1 MDSENLS
8 DRKHVR
14 QQSNS
19 KGGKLT
25 PEEADQRA
33 IPKKEARGELTG
45 TRWTWSAR
53 GVRVSRIPGTS
64 LASTAGNAPLA
75 TKNQLAITSCSLGTC
90 AALGVAGVLIV
101 CVFQPDLFYYG
112 GRIRPWVNGVIAT
125 SVLSVIL
132 GHLASRQ
139 IKRSGG
145 KQNGQGL
152 VFIGLILGYPIAV
165 VLFLVPFLLMFLL
178 TGFDGIVYLWNEFF
192 G

>member
-1 MDSENLS
+1 MDS
-8 DRKHVR
+8 
-14 QQSNS
+14 
-19 KGGKLT
+19 T
-25 PEEADQRA
+25 
-33 IPKKEARGELTG
+33 TG
-45 TRWTWSAR
+45 N
-53 GVRVSRIPGTS
+53 V
-64 LASTAGNAPLA
+64 PLP
-75 TKNQLAITSCSLGTC
+75 TNNQLATMSCCLGTC
-90 AALGVAGVLIV
+90 AALGVVGVLIV

-152 VFIGLILGYPIAV
+152 AFIGLILGYPIAV

>member
-1 MDSENLS
+1 MNSENLS
-8 DRKHVR
+8 GPKHVR
-14 QQSNS
+14 RRSNS
-19 KGGKLT
+19 QSRKLT
-25 PEEADQRA
+25 SQEWDQRA
-33 IPKKEARGELTG
+33 TPKEE
-45 TRWTWSAR
+45 
-53 GVRVSRIPGTS
+53 
-64 LASTAGNAPLA
+64 AGNVPLP
-75 TKNQLAITSCSLGTC
+75 TTNQLATLSCSLGTC
-90 AALGVAGVLIV
+90 AALGVVGVLIV

-152 VFIGLILGYPIAV
+152 AFIGLILGYPIAV
-165 VLFLVPFLLMFLL
+165 VLFLVPFLVMFLL
-178 TGFDGIVYLWNEFF
+178 TGFDGIDYLWNEFF

>member
-1 MDSENLS
+1 MS
-8 DRKHVR
+8 
-14 QQSNS
+14 
-19 KGGKLT
+19 
-25 PEEADQRA
+25 
-33 IPKKEARGELTG
+33 
-45 TRWTWSAR
+45 W
-53 GVRVSRIPGTS
+53 
-64 LASTAGNAPLA
+64 
-75 TKNQLAITSCSLGTC
+75 CLGAC
-90 AALGVAGVLIV
+90 AALGVVGVLIV
-101 CVFQPDLFYYG
+101 CVFQSDIFYYG

-152 VFIGLILGYPIAV
+152 AFIGLILGYPIAA
-165 VLFLVPFLLMFLL
+165 VLFFVPFLVMFLL

>member
-1 MDSENLS
+1 MNSENLS
-8 DRKHVR
+8 DSKHVR
-14 QQSNS
+14 RRSNS
-19 KGGKLT
+19 KSRKLT
-25 PEEADQRA
+25 SQEGDQRRIPKEEA
-33 IPKKEARGELTG
+33 
-45 TRWTWSAR
+45 
-53 GVRVSRIPGTS
+53 
-64 LASTAGNAPLA
+64 GNGPLP
-75 TKNQLAITSCSLGTC
+75 TNNQLATMSCCLGAC
-90 AALGVAGVLIV
+90 AALGVVGVLIV
-101 CVFQPDLFYYG
+101 CAFQPDLFYYG

-152 VFIGLILGYPIAV
+152 AFIGLILGYPIAA
-165 VLFLVPFLLMFLL
+165 VLFFVPFLVMFLL

>member
-1 MDSENLS
+1 MNSENLS
-8 DRKHVR
+8 NPKHVR
-14 QQSNS
+14 QRSNS
-19 KGGKLT
+19 KSRKLT
-25 PEEADQRA
+25 SQEADQRA
-33 IPKKEARGELTG
+33 IPKGK
-45 TRWTWSAR
+45 
-53 GVRVSRIPGTS
+53 
-64 LASTAGNAPLA
+64 AGNVPLP
-75 TKNQLAITSCSLGTC
+75 TTNQLATLSCSLGTC
-90 AALGVAGVLIV
+90 AALGVVGVLIV

-112 GRIRPWVNGVIAT
+112 GRIRPWVHGVIAT

-152 VFIGLILGYPIAV
+152 AFFGLILGYPIAI
-165 VLFLVPFLLMFLL
+165 VLFLVPFLVIFLL

>member
-1 MDSENLS
+1 MNSENLS
-8 DRKHVR
+8 DSQHVR
-14 QQSNS
+14 QRSSS

-25 PEEADQRA
+25 SQDGGKRA
-33 IPKKEARGELTG
+33 IPKEE
-45 TRWTWSAR
+45 
-53 GVRVSRIPGTS
+53 
-64 LASTAGNAPLA
+64 AGNVPLP
-75 TKNQLAITSCSLGTC
+75 TNNQLATMSCCLGTC
-90 AALGVAGVLIV
+90 AALGVVGVLIA
-101 CVFQPDLFYYG
+101 CVFEPDLFYYG

-152 VFIGLILGYPIAV
+152 AFIGLILGYPIAV
-165 VLFLVPFLLMFLL
+165 VLFLVPFLVMFLL
-178 TGFDGIVYLWNEFF
+178 TGFDGIDYLWNEFF

>member
-1 MDSENLS
+1 MNSENLS
-8 DRKHVR
+8 GSKHVR
-14 QQSNS
+14 QRSIS

-25 PEEADQRA
+25 SQEGHQRA
-33 IPKKEARGELTG
+33 IPKEEARGELTG
-45 TRWTWSAR
+45 TRWTWSAK

-64 LASTAGNAPLA
+64 LDSPAGNAPLA
-75 TKNQLAITSCSLGTC
+75 TKNQLATLSCSLGTC
-90 AALGVAGVLIV
+90 AALGVVGVLIV
-101 CVFQPDLFYYG
+101 CVFQPDLFYDG

-125 SVLSVIL
+125 SVLAVIL

-152 VFIGLILGYPIAV
+152 AFIGLILGYPIAV
-165 VLFLVPFLLMFLL
+165 VLFLVPFLFMFLL